1 MFLLRNPIQPYAWG
15 PVDGIARLVGS
26 EPTGDHEAELWI
38 GNHPRGPSAIAAG
51 EHEGRTLAD
60 VIAED
65 PARYL
70 GEELAAQGYTAL
82 PFLLKVLA
90 IGAPL
95 SLQAHPSAE
104 QAKEGYEREE
114 AAGVPKDSPERLY
127 ADPYPK
133 PEMLVALEPTD
144 VLSGFRPAEEAAALV
159 ADLHQDAL
167 APLVERLGRGGSD
180 GLRAAMQ
187 WLLE

>member
-38 GNHPRGPSAIAAG
+38 GTHPRGPSVIAAG
-51 EHEGRTLAD
+51 EHAGRTLAD
-60 VIAED
+60 LIAED

-133 PEMLVALEPTD
+133 PEMLVALEDTW
-144 VLSGFRPAEEAAALV
+144 VLSGFRDPFEAADLLV
-159 ADLHQDAL
+159 GLHADVVE
-167 APLVERLGRGGSD
+167 PLIERLRRGGRD
-180 GLRAAMQ
+180 
-187 WLLE
+187 